1 MAEDPPSDIYSM
13 CGGNVPS
20 RFDLDETQIEDL
32 FPFYFMVDHE
42 MRIVR
47 AGKGFLKLEKD
58 TVVGETCLWDVLS
71 INRPRRFAGKGL
83 EALLKGRREEFC
95 LTNRSGVMFKG
106 QFVSMDRGRFGAFF
120 GGPWFQKVEE
130 LETQGLSLNDF
141 SASDPLSMF
150 LMVLKHHEIANS
162 ELAEIQKLMNDHQ
175 IKARELTDLNRL
187 LSEQSRQMEKSRRRA
202 EELAEEKSRFLS
214 MMSHEIRTPIN
225 GIMGGVELMRF
236 QNLSDDQQASYE
248 VISHSVNQLNS
259 IVNRIFEFSNLE
271 DRQLSLE
278 SEVVELY
285 PLLQSSFNLFVKQA
299 AERRISMDLMV
310 CRDCPDRINV
320 DPLRFSQIVMNL
332 LENAIKFSTKGT
344 VSLKVEMSQDESTAD
359 AIGVKPARYMVIA
372 VEDQGQGIAFDKQK
386 KIFSYFEMGDSADD
400 RDQGGIGMGLA
411 IVRHL
416 VSLMEGRIELSS
428 RPAQGTTVRIILPFD
443 AIRPPDRHE
452 NGHSESPDANGIE
465 IPTLAGKRVLIVDD
479 NRINQLLIKKFAG
492 RLSMEYEVA
501 NDGQEAVD
509 HLRRGQFDIIVMDL
523 QMPVLDGYSA
533 SLEIRTF
540 NKDIPIIACSANSR
554 SDVRQ
559 RIHSAGMNDFI
570 PKPVDYKVL
579 EDMMSEYLLG
589 DPNCRSLTPS
599 A

>member
-1 MAEDPPSDIYSM
+1 MTEDPTSDIHSTSGKALAARYE
-13 CGGNVPS
+13 
-20 RFDLDETQIEDL
+20 LDETQIEDL

-47 AGKGFLKLEKD
+47 VGKGFRKLEKD
-58 TVVGETCLWDVLS
+58 LVAGETCLWDVLS

-83 EALLKGRREEFC
+83 EAILKGRREDFC

-106 QFVSMDRGRFGAFF
+106 QFVSMDGGRLGAFF

-187 LSEQSRQMEKSRRRA
+187 LSEQSGQMEKSRRRA

-225 GIMGGVELMRF
+225 GIMGGVELLRF
-236 QNLSDDQQASYE
+236 QDLSDDQRASYE

-259 IVNRIFEFSNLE
+259 IVTRIFEFSNLE
-271 DRQLSLE
+271 DRQLSLA
-278 SEVVELY
+278 SELVELY

-310 CRDCPDRINV
+310 CRDCPDLIYV

-332 LENAIKFSTKGT
+332 LENAIKFSSKGT
-344 VSLKVEMSQDESTAD
+344 VSLKVDMRQDESTAPATD
-359 AIGVKPARYMVIA
+359 VRPARYMVIT
-372 VEDQGQGIAFDKQK
+372 VEDQGQGIPFEKQK

-400 RDQGGIGMGLA
+400 REQGGIGMGLA

-416 VSLMEGRIELSS
+416 VSLMEGRIELNS

-443 AIRPPDRHE
+443 AIRPPTQDG
-452 NGHSESPDANGIE
+452 NGHPESPGQNGIE
-465 IPTLAGKRVLIVDD
+465 IPTLAGKKVLIVDD

-492 RLSMEYEVA
+492 RLGMEFELA
-501 NDGQEAVD
+501 NNGQEAVELLGGG
-509 HLRRGQFDIIVMDL
+509 HFDIIVMDL

-533 SLEIRTF
+533 SLEIRNF
-540 NKDIPIIACSANSR
+540 NKHIPIIACSANSR

-559 RIHSAGMNDFI
+559 RIQSAGMNDFI

-579 EDMMSEYLLG
+579 EDIMCEYLLG
-589 DPNCRSLTPS
+589 DSNCRILTS
-599 A
+599 SV